1 MFDAEKYER
10 QIEVFGFEG
19 QEKLVESSVLVVGA
33 GGLGSPVIAYL
44 AAAGVGRIGIV
55 DGDVVE
61 KSNLQRQ
68 IIHAGNVGVNKAESA
83 ASFVEKLNPDVVLD
97 IYPYSVTPRN
107 ALKLIEPYDV
117 VVGCPDSFRVRYL
130 INDASMLLGKPFV
143 HAAVYAW
150 EGEVSVFYGKP
161 CYRCYL
167 PSAPASEGSA
177 IVGATAGVFGSMQ
190 AVEVIKILTGSGE
203 VLKGRMIRGDL
214 SRMEFF
220 TFSIPENSE
229 CPVCSGKLK
238 GIFDENYI
246 GRCEIRKL
254 D

>member
-1 MFDAEKYER
+1 MFDVDRYER

-44 AAAGVGRIGIV
+44 AAAGVGRMGIV
-55 DGDVVE
+55 DGDTVE

-68 IIHAGNVGVNKAESA
+68 IIHAGNVGDNKAESA

-97 IYPYSVTPRN
+97 IYPYSITPRN
-107 ALKLIEPYDV
+107 VLKLVESYDV

-130 INDASMLLGKPFV
+130 INDACMLLGKPFV

-167 PSAPASEGSA
+167 PSAPASTGSA
-177 IVGATAGVFGSMQ
+177 IIGATAGVFGSLQ
-190 AVEVIKILTGSGE
+190 AAEVIKVLTGTGE
-203 VLKGRMIRGDL
+203 VLEGKMIRGDL

-220 TFSIPENSE
+220 TFTIPGNPE
-229 CPVCSGKLK
+229 CPVCGGKLK